1 MSNVDRLCGAR
12 IIQPHYV
19 TPAPIPPP
27 LCSNLNIVQSNPLSL
42 YICSL
47 ISSIYRHLID
57 QISKPYRISS
67 LLSIF
72 LMSLLQVYNCG
83 VFCQSPCSRSLS
95 LSNRSIS
102 TPFWGN
108 ELCLINECWVDGIL
122 GRTRRLGSMGR
133 GVRVFAMSSS
143 TNPRFKMNLNEY
155 MVTLEKPLGIR
166 FALSLAGKILVHS
179 MKKGGNAEK
188 SRIIMVGD
196 TLKKA
201 SASSGGSLIEIK
213 DFSDAEKMM
222 FEKSGLCSLVLERPF
237 SPFPIQHLH
246 HKSDLDIQFNR
257 GRVPIA
263 TWNKSI
269 LTSSLQ
275 TSSEG
280 NGNPGF
286 IMFTPRFS
294 TPKGWSLLINQ
305 NGQPRRRIQKNIPDE
320 PFTQLVTIFSDQE
333 SEDDWSHGSFPL
345 EEYIKALD
353 RSKGE
358 LYYDHSLGMR
368 YSKITDQMY
377 VGSCIQT
384 EEDIET
390 LANVA
395 GVTAVLNFQ
404 GGIEAENWEIDS
416 KLINEACQHNNILMI
431 NYPIRERDS
440 FDLRSKLPFCVG
452 LLLRLLKKNH
462 CVYVTCTTGFDRS
475 PTCVIAYLHWMTD
488 TSLHAAYNYVSGL
501 HTCRPDRPAIAWAT
515 WDLIAMVEN
524 GKHDGPATHSVT
536 FVWNGHEGENVELIG
551 DFSNWK
557 ESIKATHKGGPR
569 YEAEVRLAQGKYY
582 YKFIVNGDWRHS
594 TSSPTERDDRGNLNN
609 ILEIGG
615 TANVRPSIQQPR
627 KDANIVKVIE
637 RPLTENERF
646 MLAKAARCVAF
657 SVCPL
662 RLAPK

>member
-1 MSNVDRLCGAR
+1 
-12 IIQPHYV
+12 
-19 TPAPIPPP
+19 
-27 LCSNLNIVQSNPLSL
+27 
-42 YICSL
+42 
-47 ISSIYRHLID
+47 
-57 QISKPYRISS
+57 
-67 LLSIF
+67 
-72 LMSLLQVYNCG
+72 MSLLQVSNI
-83 VFCQSPCSRSLS
+83 FCQSSCSRSLF
-95 LSNRSIS
+95 LVQRSVNGPMCS
-102 TPFWGN
+102 SFWGK
-108 ELCLINECWVDGIL
+108 EVCVINEGSTDGKL
-122 GRTRRLGSMGR
+122 GRIPRVGSGGR
-133 GVRVFAMSSS
+133 GYRVVAMSAS

-166 FALSLAGKILVHS
+166 FALSLDGKILVHS

-222 FEKSGLCSLVLERPF
+222 LEKSGLCSLVLERPF
-237 SPFPIQHLH
+237 SPFPIQQLH

-275 TSSEG
+275 ASSEG

-286 IMFTPRFS
+286 IVFTPRFS
-294 TPKGWSLLINQ
+294 TPKGWNLLINQ
-305 NGQPRRRIQKNIPDE
+305 NGQPRGRIQKNIPDE

-333 SEDDWSHGSFPL
+333 SGDDWSHGSFPL
-345 EEYIKALD
+345 EEYLKALD
-353 RSKGE
+353 RSRGE
-358 LYYDHSLGMR
+358 LYYDHALGMR

-395 GVTAVLNFQ
+395 GVTAILNFQ
-404 GGIEAENWEIDS
+404 GGNEAENWEIDS
-416 KLINEACQHNNILMI
+416 KSINESCQHNNILMI

-557 ESIKATHKGGPR
+557 EPIKATHKGGPR

-609 ILEIGG
+609 ILEVGG
-615 TANVRPSIQQPR
+615 IANVRPSIPQPK

-646 MLAKAARCVAF
+646 MLAKAARCIAF
-657 SVCPL
+657 SVCPI

>member
-1 MSNVDRLCGAR
+1 
-12 IIQPHYV
+12 
-19 TPAPIPPP
+19 
-27 LCSNLNIVQSNPLSL
+27 
-42 YICSL
+42 
-47 ISSIYRHLID
+47 
-57 QISKPYRISS
+57 
-67 LLSIF
+67 
-72 LMSLLQVYNCG
+72 MSLLQVSNHG
-83 VFCQSPCSRSLS
+83 VFCQSSCSRSLS
-95 LSNRSIS
+95 LTQSSIS
-102 TPFWGN
+102 TSMCSSFWAN
-108 ELCLINECWVDGIL
+108 EFSLINGASVVGISEK
-122 GRTRRLGSMGR
+122 TRGF
-133 GVRVFAMSSS
+133 RVLAMSAS
-143 TNPRFKMNLNEY
+143 TNSRFKMNLNEY

-166 FALSLAGKILVHS
+166 FALSLDGKILVHS

-201 SASSGGSLIEIK
+201 SASSGGTLIEIK

-222 FEKSGLCSLVLERPF
+222 LEKSGLCSLVLERPF

-246 HKSDLDIQFNR
+246 HKSDLEIQFNR

-263 TWNKSI
+263 TWNKTI
-269 LTSSLQ
+269 LTSSLR
-275 TSSEG
+275 TSFEG
-280 NGNPGF
+280 GGNSGF

-294 TPKGWSLLINQ
+294 TPKGWNLLINQ
-305 NGQPRRRIQKNIPDE
+305 NGQLRSRVQKNIPEE
-320 PFTQLVTIFSDQE
+320 PFTQLVTIFSEEE
-333 SEDDWSHGSFPL
+333 SGDDWSHGGFPL

-353 RSKGE
+353 RAKGE
-358 LYYDHSLGMR
+358 LYYNHSLGMR

-384 EEDIET
+384 EADIET

-404 GGIEAENWEIDS
+404 GGVEAENWEINS
-416 KLINEACQHNNILMI
+416 KAINESCQQNNILMI
-431 NYPIRERDS
+431 NYPVREGDS
-440 FDLRSKLPFCVG
+440 FDMRNKLPYCVG

-462 CVYVTCTTGFDRS
+462 SVYVTCTTGFDRS
-475 PTCVIAYLHWMTD
+475 PACVIAYLHWMTD
-488 TSLHAAYNYVSGL
+488 TSLHAAYNYVTGL

-524 GKHDGPATHSVT
+524 GKHDGPATHAVT

-551 DFSNWK
+551 DFTGNWK
-557 ESIKATHKGGPR
+557 EPIKAIHKGGPR

-594 TSSPTERDDRGNLNN
+594 TSSPTERDERGNLNN
-609 ILEIGG
+609 ILEVGDI
-615 TANVRPSIQQPR
+615 ASVRPSIQQPK
-627 KDANIVKVIE
+627 KDANVVKVIE

-657 SVCPL
+657 SVCPIT
-662 RLAPK
+662 LAPK

>member
-1 MSNVDRLCGAR
+1 
-12 IIQPHYV
+12 
-19 TPAPIPPP
+19 
-27 LCSNLNIVQSNPLSL
+27 
-42 YICSL
+42 
-47 ISSIYRHLID
+47 
-57 QISKPYRISS
+57 
-67 LLSIF
+67 
-72 LMSLLQVYNCG
+72 MSLLQVSNHD
-83 VFCQSPCSRSLS
+83 VFCQSPCSRRLS
-95 LSNRSIS
+95 FRQRSIS
-102 TPFWGN
+102 TSMRSSFWAN
-108 ELCLINECWVDGIL
+108 EFCLINGASAVGISEK
-122 GRTRRLGSMGR
+122 TRGF
-133 GVRVFAMSSS
+133 RVLAMSAS
-143 TNPRFKMNLNEY
+143 TNSRFKMNLNEY

-166 FALSLAGKILVHS
+166 FALSLDGKILVHS

-222 FEKSGLCSLVLERPF
+222 LEKSGLCSLVLERPF
-237 SPFPIQHLH
+237 SPFPIQNLH
-246 HKSDLDIQFNR
+246 HKSDLEIQFNR

-263 TWNKSI
+263 TWNKTI
-269 LTSSLQ
+269 LTSSLR
-275 TSSEG
+275 TSFEG
-280 NGNPGF
+280 GGNSGF

-294 TPKGWSLLINQ
+294 TPKGWNLLINQ
-305 NGQPRRRIQKNIPDE
+305 NGQLLSRVQKNIPDQ
-320 PFTQLVTIFSDQE
+320 PFTQLVTIFSEEE
-333 SEDDWSHGSFPL
+333 SGDDWSHGSFPL

-358 LYYDHSLGMR
+358 LYYNHSLGMR

-384 EEDIET
+384 EADIET

-404 GGIEAENWEIDS
+404 GGVEAENWEIDS
-416 KLINEACQHNNILMI
+416 KSINESCQQNNIVMI
-431 NYPIRERDS
+431 NYPVREGDS
-440 FDLRSKLPFCVG
+440 FDMRNKLPFCVG

-462 CVYVTCTTGFDRS
+462 SVYVTCTTGFDRS
-475 PTCVIAYLHWMTD
+475 PACVIAYLHWMTD
-488 TSLHAAYNYVSGL
+488 TSLHAAYNYVTGL

-524 GKHDGPATHSVT
+524 GKHDGPATHAVT

-551 DFSNWK
+551 DFTGNWK
-557 ESIKATHKGGPR
+557 EPIKAIHKGGPR

-594 TSSPTERDDRGNLNN
+594 TSSPTERDERGNLNN
-609 ILEIGG
+609 ILEVGD
-615 TANVRPSIQQPR
+615 TASVRPSIQQPK

-657 SVCPL
+657 SVCPIT
-662 RLAPK
+662 LAPK